1 MIQLQFGDQER
12 KDILELDALSDDAL
26 KYNFG
31 YGIGGIDNL
40 RRDAEEIRSDR
51 NKEMKDYDTRAHR

>member
-1 MIQLQFGDQER
+1 MSKTMMFGDQER

-31 YGIGGIDNL
+31 YGAAGIENL
-40 RRDAEEIRSDR
+40 REDAKEIR
-51 NKEMKDYDTRAHR
+51 KEIKAEQSA

>member
-1 MIQLQFGDQER
+1 MTTMIFGDQER

-31 YGIGGIDNL
+31 YGEAGIKNL
-40 RRDAEEIRSDR
+40 RDNAEEIR
-51 NKEMKDYDTRAHR
+51 NEVE